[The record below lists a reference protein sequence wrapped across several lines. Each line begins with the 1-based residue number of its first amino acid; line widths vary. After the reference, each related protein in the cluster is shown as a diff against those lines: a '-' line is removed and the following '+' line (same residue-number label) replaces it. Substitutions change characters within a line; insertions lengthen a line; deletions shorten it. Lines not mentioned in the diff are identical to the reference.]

1 MKRIQLIDVV
11 LILLAILV
19 VLLGGV
25 IALGGNPSDSEP
37 TLEAPTASAPQSTE
51 SVPPT
56 TEGSYGSAYGGAHR
70 GTHGAA
76 TPDFV
81 LTFVGDCTFGCNA
94 RMVNMKSA
102 FPLTVGEDYGYP
114 FRNVLSYFQNDDYSL
129 INLEGVLGDQGS
141 AKSKKYVF
149 RGSGEYTKIMTQNG
163 IEGVNL
169 ANNHSGDYGDEGYA
183 ETKRLLEEAGIAY
196 VEHLNSTMITTDSGL
211 KIGLFAA
218 DSSLNPVDN
227 DQILEGI
234 AQLKA
239 DGAELIICAF
249 HWGVENTFRSNAR
262 QQELGHAAI
271 DAGANIVWGH
281 HPHVL
286 QPIESY
292 NGGVIYY
299 SLGNF
304 AFGGNS
310 APKDLDTALLQQEV
324 IRDVDGSI
332 RLGELTIV
340 PCSVSSVGSYNNF
353 QPTPYE
359 PDSKQ
364 YERVLSKLDASYKG
378 GSLPIG

>member
-1 MKRIQLIDVV
+1 
-11 LILLAILV
+11 
-19 VLLGGV
+19 
-25 IALGGNPSDSEP
+25 
-37 TLEAPTASAPQSTE
+37 
-51 SVPPT
+51 
-56 TEGSYGSAYGGAHR
+56 
-70 GTHGAA
+70 
-76 TPDFV
+76 
-81 LTFVGDCTFGCNA
+81 
-94 RMVNMKSA
+94 
-102 FPLTVGEDYGYP
+102 
-114 FRNVLSYFQNDDYSL
+114 
-129 INLEGVLGDQGS
+129 
-141 AKSKKYVF
+141 
-149 RGSGEYTKIMTQNG
+149 MTQNG

-281 HPHVL
+281 HPYVL